1 MARFDTS
8 GIQEIISAMQKM
20 GQDVGPVAEEMCMAA
35 VEEIRNA
42 WRQSA
47 EEHGLRDTGALID
60 SISFGP
66 WPVRAGG
73 ILYNDVYPRGT
84 DSKGTRNAEKAFI
97 LHYGKSTFPG
107 TYWIDDADEKSA
119 APVQARI
126 EEIWDRFLSEGG

>member
-8 GIQEIISAMQKM
+8 GIQEIISEMQKM

-60 SISFGP
+60 SIGFGP
-66 WPVRAGG
+66 SPVRAGG
-73 ILYNDVYPRGT
+73 ILYNDVYPMGT

-107 TYWIDDADEKSA
+107 THWIDDADEKSA

-126 EEIWDRFLSEGG
+126 EEIWDRFLSESG

>member
-20 GQDVGPVAEEMCMAA
+20 SQDVGPVAEEMCMAA

-47 EEHGLRDTGALID
+47 EEHGLRDTGELID

-66 WPVRAGG
+66 WPVRAGS